1 MQVYYVWYGGWGNLN
16 NKGTAQRPT
25 TVKVLT
31 DMAQSIGGTPWFG
44 TATTYTDQNGAVVNK
59 IAYGGRAGIT
69 ASSKCWQVTICVLK
83 FMSACKLAE
92 LPRVYN
98 ASGRCAG
105 SPA

>member
-44 TATTYTDQNGAVVNK
+44 TATTYTDQSGAVVNK
-59 IAYGGRAGIT
+59 IAYGGRTGIT
-69 ASSKCWQVTICVLK
+69 ASSKCWQV
-83 FMSACKLAE
+83 
-92 LPRVYN
+92 
-98 ASGRCAG
+98 
-105 SPA
+105 